1 MHGGQLLTLFGSL
14 AQGDGLLAEA
24 LLRKHLAGLQT
35 QRHLVGADPSPL
47 IHLGQQ
53 IPEIGIHPDP
63 GEGIPLMAGQDVDVE
78 GPVCHLAQGIAAIPP
93 MGQLHGDEFG
103 LQLGGGELALDDEQ
117 AVEKVM
123 ARLHPHRFGL
133 DHRTQTQLAEAGQQ
147 LFHGLADMLGGV
159 EIGSNAAEV
168 KHGCHS
174 LGWAR
179 LKYIRSSR
187 LSDSL

>member
-1 MHGGQLLTLFGSL
+1 MGRQVRVHGGQLLTLFGSL

-53 IPEIGIHPDP
+53 IPEIGIHPDS

-93 MGQLHGDEFG
+93 MGQLHGDVWEWTQSAYAPYPGFRPASG
-103 LQLGGGELALDDEQ
+103 ALGEYNGKFMINQLVLRGGSCFSPQGHLRPTYRNFFPPATRWQVSGIRLAKD
-117 AVEKVM
+117 A
-123 ARLHPHRFGL
+123 
-133 DHRTQTQLAEAGQQ
+133 T
-147 LFHGLADMLGGV
+147 
-159 EIGSNAAEV
+159 
-168 KHGCHS
+168 
-174 LGWAR
+174 
-179 LKYIRSSR
+179 
-187 LSDSL
+187 